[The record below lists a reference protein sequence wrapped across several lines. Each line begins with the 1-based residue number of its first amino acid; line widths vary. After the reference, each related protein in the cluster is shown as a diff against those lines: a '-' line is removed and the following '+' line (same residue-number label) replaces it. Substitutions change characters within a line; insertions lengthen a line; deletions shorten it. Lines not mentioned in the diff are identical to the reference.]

1 MRCHRC
7 REVRGHDL
15 GEADR
20 QTLLKGYPDHS
31 RVRKRSA
38 RAAVIDVNQ
47 TKQKGSAAPR
57 ASGSSESRSRPSV
70 SATREVTLKTRPSQL
85 PRAHEH
91 YDPAMGTDQLR
102 ARVACRAASTA
113 LAAWPPA
120 PGQPLQS
127 LETRKRQRQVGSNK
141 KIGAKRLGRAGG
153 VPEMC

>member
-47 TKQKGSAAPR
+47 TKKKVSAAPQGFGIVR
-57 ASGSSESRSRPSV
+57 EPQPAFGKRDSGGDAQNASFA
-70 SATREVTLKTRPSQL
+70 ATR
-85 PRAHEH
+85 
-91 YDPAMGTDQLR
+91 
-102 ARVACRAASTA
+102 A
-113 LAAWPPA
+113 LNWSVPIA
-120 PGQPLQS
+120 
-127 LETRKRQRQVGSNK
+127 GS
-141 KIGAKRLGRAGG
+141 
-153 VPEMC
+153 